1 MQVLKSKN
9 SVINKAFFVEMVTF
23 TKIIRPCE
31 LSNVKKI
38 LKLSWSET
46 KKWV

>member
-23 TKIIRPCE
+23 TKIIGHA
-31 LSNVKKI
+31 NYQ
-38 LKLSWSET
+38 T
-46 KKWV
+46 